1 MISFF
6 SQAGIYL
13 IQVVFGFYILAL
25 PLRLLFQLVRA
36 DFYNPVSQF
45 LVALAN
51 PPLLPLRRLIPGL
64 FGIDLASVVL
74 LFALKLLELY
84 LTAALSGFA
93 STSFGLMAILALA
106 SLIKL
111 TLYVFI
117 VTILVR
123 VVVSWVNPQGLRFN
137 PAMTLLLSLTEP
149 VLRPALRLLPPF
161 SGVDLSPIAVLVLLQ
176 LLVMLIDHLTPYL
189 FKLALGA

>member
-1 MISFF
+1 MTSFF
-6 SQAGIYL
+6 TQAGIYL

-25 PLRLLFQLVRA
+25 LLRLLFQLVRA

-45 LVALAN
+45 LVALTN

-84 LTAALSGFA
+84 LTAVLSGFA
-93 STSFGLMAILALA
+93 STAFGLMAVLTLA

-149 VLRPALRLLPPF
+149 VLRPARRLLPPF

-189 FKLALGA
+189 FKLALGT